1 MLTNTTHP
9 PTTDISVFAL
19 EAQPVAA
26 KGLAALIG
34 ESPGFIWAGTAA
46 SITAALDR
54 LRERPATIAMVDN
67 SVGMRSSLQFVADL
81 KEASPLTAP
90 VLWVHDMSEVDS
102 VRVLQMGARGV
113 FKKTND
119 LDQLLDCLHTVASGN
134 VWLANLERAETP
146 HFRSTM
152 KLTPRERE
160 IALCVCRGMR
170 NREIGEHLN
179 ITPGTVK
186 VHLMH
191 IFEKTGV
198 KDRFELA
205 LRGRQLLG
213 IDRLP
218 VDEQNHRD
226 ASTKVES

>member
-1 MLTNTTHP
+1 MPLNTIRRPATE
-9 PTTDISVFAL
+9 ISVFAL

-26 KGLAALIG
+26 KGLAAFIG
-34 ESPGFIWAGTAA
+34 ESPGFTWAGSAS

-54 LRERPATIAMVDN
+54 LKSHPATVAMIDN

-81 KEASPLTAP
+81 KQASPATAP
-90 VLWVHDMSEVDS
+90 VLWVHDMTEIES
-102 VRVLQMGARGV
+102 VRAIQMGARGV

-119 LDQLLDCLHTVASGN
+119 LEQLLDCLETVAQGG
-134 VWLANLERAETP
+134 VWLANFENTEHP
-146 HFRSTM
+146 HFRATM

-160 IALCVCRGMR
+160 IAFCVCRGLK
-170 NREIGEHLN
+170 NREIGERLT
-179 ITPGTVK
+179 ITAGTVK

-205 LRGRQLLG
+205 LRGRQILG
-213 IDRLP
+213 INRPPAADS
-218 VDEQNHRD
+218 N
-226 ASTKVES
+226 T